1 MVTISRAAMSLEFP
15 CSFLL
20 VCAMNPCPC
29 GYLGD
34 PGRKCICAPFAVQKY
49 RARISGPLLDRIDL
63 QVDVPVVPFDK
74 LVESRGGDTS
84 AAMRERVQAARERQ
98 HHRFQGSATRNN
110 GMMKPKEIEAHAAP
124 SAEGLDLLRKATERL
139 NLSARAHTR
148 ILKVAR
154 TIADLADAPDI
165 QVPFIAEAI
174 QYRKLDR
181 GAKL

>member
-1 MVTISRAAMSLEFP
+1 MALEFP
-15 CSFLL
+15 SAFLL

-34 PGRKCICAPFAVQKY
+34 PARKCACGPFAVQKY

-63 QVDVPVVPFDK
+63 QVEVPVAPFDR
-74 LVESRGGDTS
+74 LVQDRGGDTS
-84 AAMRERVQAARERQ
+84 ADMRERVQAARERQ
-98 HHRFQGSATRNN
+98 QHRFRDSATRHN
-110 GMMKPKEIEAHAAP
+110 GMMSPKEIDLHAAP
-124 SAEGLDLLRKATERL
+124 SAEGLDMLRKATERL
-139 NLSARAHTR
+139 NLSARAHAR

-154 TIADLADAPDI
+154 TIADLADASDI

-181 GAKL
+181 GVG